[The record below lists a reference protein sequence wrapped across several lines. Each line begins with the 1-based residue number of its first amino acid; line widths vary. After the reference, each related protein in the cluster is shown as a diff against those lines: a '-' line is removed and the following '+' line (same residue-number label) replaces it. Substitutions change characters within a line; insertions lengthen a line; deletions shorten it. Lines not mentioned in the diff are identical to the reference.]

1 MPDDRLVSYQKRLQP
16 QRQDDRQD
24 DCEVNTACINCL
36 WIWRTPANLSNR
48 MINRMIAQSTAFHSC
63 ALEQMDLGT
72 LPRRI
77 RKMLQPL
84 EQDDLQDAC
93 TVSLLSSM
101 RSGTDGSGNAVKQ
114 DSQGAATSG
123 TG

>member
-1 MPDDRLVSYQKRLQP
+1 
-16 QRQDDRQD
+16 
-24 DCEVNTACINCL
+24 
-36 WIWRTPANLSNR
+36 

-101 RSGTDGSGNAVKQ
+101 RFGTDGSRNAVKQ

-123 TG
+123 TGLLTK